1 MTIWLIDDDG
11 HAHCLRDS
19 FVASFFASGS
29 HSDLHDLCKMIR
41 AARLPVRLQRVER
54 HDLFLRREIE
64 LLEIAVPDPARFP
77 LMVQTIRRFNPA
89 LTLYNCTVPLAQF
102 YFYAHGLFPF
112 ARVEV
117 EVDAHQHIRVMQLRD
132 SRWGIDYALPPF
144 KVMTMQLDGD
154 GGNPNHGARPRP
166 LEIRCEDNTHIL
178 QDDDPR
184 EFLLRIRD
192 LLKRYDPDLILSAH
206 GDSFILPRVLELAR
220 RFKIPLAFNR
230 DAAHPIQFKPARSYF
245 SYGRI
250 IFRSASHTLF
260 GRIHLDLRD
269 AFLFGDYG
277 LDGLFEMA
285 RLAQMPIQRVARTST
300 GTCLTS
306 MEISTAYREQV
317 LIPSVKREAEM
328 FQSLDQLSLAD
339 KGGLIFQPVIG
350 LHEQVAEL
358 DFASMFPSIM
368 DKFNV
373 SAETLNCKCC
383 SNARVPE
390 LGLTIC
396 QKRRGLVPQT
406 LAPII
411 AKRIQLKAKI
421 RALPPGAERDRYKR
435 LASCGKWIGVVSFGY
450 MGHNNAIF
458 GNITAHQAICAF
470 ARDRLFIAKEVAE
483 AHGFRMLHAI
493 VDAIFVQKRNA
504 RAEEYAELTRA
515 IGAATQLKID
525 IEGIYNW
532 VAFLPSR
539 QDPQLP
545 VANRYFG
552 VFNDGEIKLRGIE
565 ARREDTATFI
575 RRAQEELIGVLA
587 GATNRKEFHARIA
600 QVVELTCGYLDQ
612 LRSGRVP
619 FEDLAITQALSRD
632 PREYTRNT
640 LNAMVAK
647 QLVASGVDLGAG
659 QSIRYVIIEHKAH
672 VHADRARALEHLDG
686 SLGYDAERYGEL
698 LVRAVEALL
707 APVGIRADTLAQ
719 WIAKEL
725 PAPRV
730 RALLTAKTIQ
740 PDWGPLFE
748 FGERADQMW
757 NARIIFKKQNTR
769 PLARVGEPGSQRTR
783 IENLPIGFCGAV
795 E

>member
-1 MTIWLIDDDG
+1 MTIWLIDDAG
-11 HAHCLRDS
+11 HAHCLRDA
-19 FVASFFASGS
+19 FVASFFAHGA
-29 HSDLHDLCKMIR
+29 HSDLHALCKMIR
-41 AARLPVRLQRVER
+41 AARLPVKLQRVER
-54 HDLFLRREIE
+54 YDLFLRREIE
-64 LLEIAVPDPARFP
+64 LLEIAMPDPARFP
-77 LMVQTIRRFNPA
+77 LMVQTVRRFNPA

-117 EVDAHQHIRVMQLRD
+117 EVDANQHIRAIQLRD
-132 SRWGIDYALPPF
+132 SRWEIDYALPPL
-144 KVMTMQLDGD
+144 KVMTLQLDGD
-154 GGNPNHGARPRP
+154 GGNPNHGARARP
-166 LEIRCEDNTHIL
+166 IELRCDGNTHLL

-184 EFLLRIRD
+184 EFLLRIRE
-192 LLKRYDPDLILSAH
+192 LLTRYDPDLILSAY

-220 RFKIPLAFNR
+220 RFGIPLPFNR
-230 DAAHPIQFKPARSYF
+230 DESHPIQFKPARSYF

-260 GRIHLDLRD
+260 GRLHLDLRD

-306 MEISTAYREQV
+306 MEISTAYREQI
-317 LIPSVKREAEM
+317 LIPSVKHEAEM
-328 FQSLDQLSLAD
+328 FQSLDQLPLAD
-339 KGGLIFQPVIG
+339 KGGLIFQPVMG

-373 SAETLNCKCC
+373 SAETLNCTCC
-383 SNARVPE
+383 ADMRVPE

-470 ARDRLFIAKEVAE
+470 ARDRLLMAKEVAE
-483 AHGFRMLHAI
+483 ARGFRMLHAI

-504 RAEEYAELTRA
+504 REEDYIELTHA

-552 VFNDGEIKLRGIE
+552 VFDDGEVKLRGIE

-575 RRAQEELIGVLA
+575 RNAQEELIGVLA
-587 GATNRKEFHARIA
+587 GATNRQEFQARIA

-612 LRSGRVP
+612 LRSGQVP

-640 LNAMVAK
+640 LNAIVAK
-647 QLVASGVDLGAG
+647 QLVESGVELGAG
-659 QSIRYVIIEHKAH
+659 HSIRYVIVEHKAKA
-672 VHADRARALEHLDG
+672 HADRARALEHLDG

-698 LVRAVEALL
+698 LLRAVEALL
-707 APVGIRADTLAQ
+707 APVGIRADALEQ

-730 RALLTAKTIQ
+730 RALLTEKAIR
-740 PDWGPLFE
+740 PFWGPLFE
-748 FGERADQMW
+748 FVEREEQKK
-757 NARIIFKKQNTR
+757 NVQIISKAQNTR
-769 PLARVGEPGSQRTR
+769 QSKRVGLPRSQRTP
-783 IENLPIGFCGAV
+783 IENQPTGFCGAV